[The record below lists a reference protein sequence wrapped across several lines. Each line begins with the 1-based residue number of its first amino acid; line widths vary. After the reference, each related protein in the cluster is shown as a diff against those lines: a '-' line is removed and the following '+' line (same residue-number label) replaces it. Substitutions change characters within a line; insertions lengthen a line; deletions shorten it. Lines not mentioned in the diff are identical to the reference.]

1 MTSTPPRGQ
10 GWAAIRSRIAFA
22 PAIVTTSARKGWSP
36 GATTQAEV
44 CAMPTSV
51 PEVLAVWM
59 QPFGCFFTSAVWR
72 HVLVLV
78 AGVVLAPGRRTVTAA
93 LRVMGLDQEAGFAVY
108 HRVLS
113 LGRWSSRAIAHRL
126 LLLLVA
132 ALVPQ
137 GPVVIGL
144 DDTIER
150 RWGAKIKA
158 RGIYRD
164 PVRSS
169 HGHFVKASGLRW
181 LCVMLLA
188 PIPWAGCVWALPFLT
203 LLAPSE
209 RYAQSRGR
217 RHKTLTDWGRQ
228 ALLQTARWLPDRRIV
243 AVADSS
249 FSVIELLR
257 SVSPYLDV
265 VTRLR
270 LDAGLYE
277 PPPPRRPGNKGR
289 PRVKGA
295 RLPTLTERVADPTTA
310 WQRVVIQ
317 GWYGRTQHQLD
328 VATGPALWH
337 PPGRRV
343 LIRWVLVRDAEGGRE
358 PQAFLCT
365 DLKAD
370 PVAVLGRLGPP
381 RRRGATFEE
390 ARRHLGVETQRQWSE
405 LAILRTTPAL
415 LGLFSLVAV
424 WAAEIRARPGLPLD
438 AAYWYPKR
446 APTFSDALAAVRA
459 ELWRAEAFT
468 TSRSDPEGTK
478 SPAGL
483 LDRLLLVACR
493 PP

>member
-36 GATTQAEV
+36 GATTQRKA

-51 PEVLAVWM
+51 PAVLAVWM

-113 LGRWSSRAIAHRL
+113 TGRWSSRAIAHRL

-169 HGHFVKASGLRW
+169 HGPFVKASGLRW

-188 PIPWAGCVWALPFLT
+188 PIPWAGCAWALPVLT
-203 LLAPSE
+203 VLAPSE
-209 RYAQSRGR
+209 QWSSQHRL
-217 RHKTLTDWGRQ
+217 RHKTLTDWARQ
-228 ALLQTARWLPDRRIV
+228 ALLQTARWLPGRRVI
-243 AVADSS
+243 AVGDSS
-249 FSVIELLR
+249 FSAIELLR
-257 SVSPYLDV
+257 EVGRHLCMIS
-265 VTRLR
+265 RLR

-277 PPPPRRPGNKGR
+277 PAPPRPPGTLGR

-295 RLPTLTERVADPTTA
+295 RLPNLSDRLADPATA
-310 WQRVVIQ
+310 WHRIRVD
-317 GWYGRTQHQLD
+317 GWDGR
-328 VATGPALWH
+328 G
-337 PPGRRV
+337 
-343 LIRWVLVRDAEGGRE
+343 EG
-358 PQAFLCT
+358 
-365 DLKAD
+365 
-370 PVAVLGRLGPP
+370 
-381 RRRGATFEE
+381 
-390 ARRHLGVETQRQWSE
+390 
-405 LAILRTTPAL
+405 
-415 LGLFSLVAV
+415 
-424 WAAEIRARPGLPLD
+424 RARTCSGP
-438 AAYWYPKR
+438 
-446 APTFSDALAAVRA
+446 
-459 ELWRAEAFT
+459 
-468 TSRSDPEGTK
+468 
-478 SPAGL
+478 SP
-483 LDRLLLVACR
+483 
-493 PP
+493 

>member
-78 AGVVLAPGRRTVTAA
+78 AGVVLAPGRRTVTGA
-93 LRVMGLDQEAGFAVY
+93 LRVMGLDQGAGFAVS

-188 PIPWAGCVWALPFLT
+188 PIPWAGCVWALPVLT
-203 LLAPSE
+203 VLAPSE
-209 RYAQSRGR
+209 HWSRQHRR
-217 RHKTLTDWGRQ
+217 RHKKLTDWARQ
-228 ALLQTARWLPDRRIV
+228 ALLQTARWLPGRRVI
-243 AVADSS
+243 AVGDSS
-249 FSVIELLR
+249 VSAIELLR
-257 SVSPYLDV
+257 EVGRHLCMIS
-265 VTRLR
+265 RLR

-277 PPPPRRPGNKGR
+277 PAPPRPPGTRGR

-295 RLPTLTERVADPTTA
+295 RLPNLSDRLADPA
-310 WQRVVIQ
+310 
-317 GWYGRTQHQLD
+317 
-328 VATGPALWH
+328 PS
-337 PPGRRV
+337 
-343 LIRWVLVRDAEGGRE
+343 
-358 PQAFLCT
+358 
-365 DLKAD
+365 
-370 PVAVLGRLGPP
+370 
-381 RRRGATFEE
+381 RRRGPINGWDGRGRGRPLPPHPGAGSASMAGMAGASAGSTSSRAQPFGITPGGRCRS
-390 ARRHLGVETQRQWSE
+390 AGCWC
-405 LAILRTTPAL
+405 AIQ
-415 LGLFSLVAV
+415 
-424 WAAEIRARPGLPLD
+424 RARKSHRPSC
-438 AAYWYPKR
+438 
-446 APTFSDALAAVRA
+446 APTWMPTPWTSCAGSSAAGG
-459 ELWRAEAFT
+459 W
-468 TSRSDPEGTK
+468 
-478 SPAGL
+478 
-483 LDRLLLVACR
+483 R
-493 PP
+493 PPSRKRGG

>member
-1 MTSTPPRGQ
+1 MTAMPPRGQ
-10 GWAAIRSRIAFA
+10 GWAAIRSRIASA
-22 PAIVTTSARKGWSP
+22 PAIVTAAARKGWSP
-36 GATTQAEV
+36 GPTSEAKV

-51 PEVLAVWM
+51 PAVLAAWM
-59 QPFGCFFTSAVWR
+59 QPFAASFTPAVWR

-78 AGVVLAPGRRTVTAA
+78 AGVVLAPGRRTVTGA
-93 LRVMGLDQEAGFAVY
+93 LRVMGLDQGAGFAVY

-113 LGRWSSRAIAHRL
+113 TGRWSSRAVAHRL

-137 GPVVIGL
+137 GPVVIGI

-228 ALLQTARWLPDRRIV
+228 ALLQTARWRPDRRIV

-257 SVSPYLDV
+257 SVSPHLDV

-277 PPPPRRPGNKGR
+277 PPPPPRPGARGR

-295 RLPTLTERVADPTTA
+295 RLPTLNQRVADPATA

-317 GWYGRTQHQLD
+317 GWYGSIRLMSR
-328 VATGPALWH
+328 L
-337 PPGRRV
+337 V
-343 LIRWVLVRDAEGGRE
+343 LRCGITL
-358 PQAFLCT
+358 
-365 DLKAD
+365 AD
-370 PVAVLGRLGPP
+370 
-381 RRRGATFEE
+381 E
-390 ARRHLGVETQRQWSE
+390 
-405 LAILRTTPAL
+405 
-415 LGLFSLVAV
+415 
-424 WAAEIRARPGLPLD
+424 
-438 AAYWYPKR
+438 
-446 APTFSDALAAVRA
+446 
-459 ELWRAEAFT
+459 
-468 TSRSDPEGTK
+468 
-478 SPAGL
+478 
-483 LDRLLLVACR
+483 C
-493 PP
+493 